1 MSLLKDSRTAA
12 RPATFPHR
20 GGNPLR
26 SGMAFEEVL
35 LQEGTNH
42 VGKLVIN
49 LYKNEH
55 CRGLAKEL
63 LTECVGATDAQ
74 LERIHEQ
81 LSTLAN
87 VPHLDE
93 PLIERLC
100 RAIQTLQQR
109 ARLGRMQS
117 ETAELKITI
126 GQSRQTLNEAAAEHK
141 DDPQGTAQDVDGLLE
156 LLDAQKSKLLPLHEQ
171 ISTSFLFDG
180 TQFDELVTAVEEL
193 EAGMSGQKESL
204 DARFSESKLH
214 VKNLRKRRRELMAG
228 DEEEMEEA
236 EHADHSSYLASMKSS
251 EDARK
256 AAADNI
262 EAEIKAAIEGME
274 QVGQQLQDVDAKVDA
289 AKQLRGFIETA
300 GEVFSKCTS
309 EQRQSASDDRE
320 ELTKQFGDDILRLS
334 QMLDRHLTL
343 QCKRVNL
350 FKARLAP
357 KREELQKLERLCL
370 GEEEAS
376 TNRQNL
382 ETEVQECT
390 RLIEQSMERVKLCST
405 RVDEYVTE
413 YVRLRGGEGMTSGLM
428 PPESI
433 TGGHTGSF
441 MAQDQKDGVNVRV
454 TVDPHGLAM
463 YKHEA
468 MIAFYEYKAIK
479 SWDMSSTHFGLT
491 PSKLAQATHQNT
503 RKWTIQTLEGREIA
517 KMMSANANLLV
528 GQKKEAELLQR
539 PLLEWR
545 RRIADFAT
553 LLAGYA
559 DGSCTYKGELSED
572 GIPEGEGVLT
582 LANGETFTGEFHNGQ
597 PAGKGKYTRSGQV
610 YEGVFRGLRPEGGG
624 HIYRVVAKAEGRIA
638 DVFEGQ
644 LSDFAFHGAGRLR
657 SASSVPGMIVHYEG
671 AFEDNKPQ
679 SRCASPASRTGARP
693 LTDFSPRLRVRRRA
707 AVDADAGRRW
717 RVPPSLHRP
726 RGDVPRRGVRRRAG
740 RQQRAA
746 RAAAAPGPDRAHDL
760 PGHLRQCQVPRL
772 RQAQR
777 LRLHHVRQR
786 QHVHRA
792 DHGGA
797 GWLVHAGADGGGA
810 PRAAGRPGR
819 RAGRVHLQRRV
830 RQPGPPRRCAAPLLP
845 PCTCGTI

>member
-707 AVDADAGRRW
+707 G
-717 RVPPSLHRP
+717 
-726 RGDVPRRGVRRRAG
+726 
-740 RQQRAA
+740 
-746 RAAAAPGPDRAHDL
+746 L
-760 PGHLRQCQVPRL
+760 PGDLQYHQVRWA
-772 RQAQR
+772 R
-777 LRLHHVRQR
+777 
-786 QHVHRA
+786 
-792 DHGGA
+792 DKMYK
-797 GWLVHAGADGGGA
+797 
-810 PRAAGRPGR
+810 
-819 RAGRVHLQRRV
+819 
-830 RQPGPPRRCAAPLLP
+830 
-845 PCTCGTI
+845 